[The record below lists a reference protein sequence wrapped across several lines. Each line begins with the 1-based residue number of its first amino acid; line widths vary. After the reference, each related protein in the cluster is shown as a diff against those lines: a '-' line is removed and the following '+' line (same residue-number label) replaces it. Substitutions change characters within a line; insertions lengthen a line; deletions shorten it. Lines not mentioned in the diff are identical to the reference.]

1 MTEGAGTK
9 LPRMAA
15 VLGGAVAR
23 REFRVTF
30 QGQAESLWVLASIG
44 ELRGS
49 PYLSQLDLLVVDL
62 SSDPQS
68 KLAFVEGFNAALDA
82 GIVALLPPGL
92 SDLRKT
98 ALKSG
103 VDHCLDLP
111 ACDDALKRVVNELWA
126 RVQDGRS
133 QPESTTE
140 AAPSAARKLAER
152 LARVG
157 RHSSG

>member
-1 MTEGAGTK
+1 
-9 LPRMAA
+9 MAA

-23 REFRVTF
+23 REFRITF
-30 QGQAESLWVLASIG
+30 QGQAESLWVLSSIG

-68 KLAFVEGFNAALDA
+68 KLAFIQGFNAALDT
-82 GIVALLPPGL
+82 GVVVLVPPGVEH
-92 SDLRKT
+92 LRK
-98 ALKSG
+98 AAQKAG

-111 ACDDALKRVVNELWA
+111 ARDEVLKRVIGELW
-126 RVQDGRS
+126 VHIQSDRS
-133 QPESTTE
+133 RHQNQTE
-140 AAPSAARKLAER
+140 AAPSAARLLAER